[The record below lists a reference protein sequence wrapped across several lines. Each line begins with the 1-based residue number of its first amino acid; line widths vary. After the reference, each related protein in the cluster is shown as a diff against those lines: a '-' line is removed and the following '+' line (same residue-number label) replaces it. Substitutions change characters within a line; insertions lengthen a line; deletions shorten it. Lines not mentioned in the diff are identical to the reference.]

1 MIIIDFNNFW
11 SPSGGG
17 VRRYHLEKMK
27 YYTSEKNNLLV
38 FVMPDSKT
46 YTEEVSP
53 SLIVEHV
60 KAFKMPLYN
69 GYRFIWKKKQI
80 APYLKKYNPDVI
92 EVGSPYILPKAVSKQ
107 ALQICPQAKLLG
119 FWHAD
124 FPITY
129 VQRAFTRFFGK
140 KIGAFAKKLAFLY
153 AHYQFKNYHG
163 IQVSCKEVI
172 ERLKEE
178 GFQNLYWIPLGCN
191 IELFSPNKRDE
202 SLVKSLKQGDVNRSI
217 IFFPHRFSK
226 EKGIDIF
233 LKAYS
238 LLAEQ
243 MSSVPAVVF
252 AGTGPLQVLID
263 AALKKYE
270 HLHFVG
276 FLSSEEEMARYYASA
291 DIGVALSAWETFGLS
306 ILESMACGNVLIGAP
321 AGAAREHVSASN
333 AGYILESY
341 TPEALA
347 HYLKKLCEEDL
358 SHKKNAARLYAEKF
372 SWESCFANQLQIYST
387 PNSTRNS

>member
-1 MIIIDFNNFW
+1 MTIIDFNNFW

-27 YYTSEKNNLLV
+27 YYTSESKNLLV

-46 YTEEVSP
+46 YTEEVSS

-140 KIGAFAKKLAFLY
+140 KIGAFARKLAFLY

-163 IQVSCKEVI
+163 IQVSCKEII
-172 ERLKEE
+172 ERLESEQFK
-178 GFQNLYWIPLGCN
+178 NLFWIPLGCN

-202 SLVKSLKQGDVNRSI
+202 ALVKELKQGDEKRSI

-226 EKGIDIF
+226 EKGLDLF

-238 LLAEQ
+238 ILAEK
-243 MSSVPAVVF
+243 MNPVPAVVF
-252 AGTGPLQVLID
+252 AGTGPLQLLID
-263 AALKKYE
+263 VALKKYK
-270 HLHFVG
+270 HLHYVG

-291 DIGVALSAWETFGLS
+291 NIGVALSAWETFGLS
-306 ILESMACGNVLIGAP
+306 ILESMACGNALIGAS
-321 AGAAREHVSASN
+321 AGAAREHVSSSG
-333 AGYILESY
+333 AGLILESY
-341 TPEALA
+341 KADALA
-347 HYLKKLCEEDL
+347 KCLLELCEQDL
-358 SHKKNAARLYAEKF
+358 TQKQKAARLYAEKF
-372 SWESCFANQLQIYST
+372 SWDNCFSNQLKIYST
-387 PNSTRNS
+387 IISSRKS